1 TMETTIEQQVALYE
15 ALVPSQ
21 KG

>member
-1 TMETTIEQQVALYE
+1 MNKKLMLFT

-21 KG
+21 KQ